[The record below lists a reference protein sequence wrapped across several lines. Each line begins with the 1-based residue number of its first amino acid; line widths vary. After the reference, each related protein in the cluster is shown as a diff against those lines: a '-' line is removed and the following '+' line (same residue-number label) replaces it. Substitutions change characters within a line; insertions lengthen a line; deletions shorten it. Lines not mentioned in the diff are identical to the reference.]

1 MAANTIPYNTG
12 YTAIMGT
19 TTGNNG
25 YRTDTWVEYKVTGQ
39 NEVNN
44 TSTVKVYL
52 YSQAQWDSGTV
63 HESTGKY
70 GYVQIDSNKQ
80 EYTMTGGYN
89 FHNQRLN
96 KFAEYTFE
104 NIAHNSDGTKTVTIS
119 GAWSD
124 PGWTTWI
131 SGGSASGTVT
141 LPTIARKS
149 SFAIASGTKYLGTAF
164 NVNITSQSDAFY
176 HKLTLAFGGQTDYI
190 NITHTTN
197 KTLQQSVTVPTA
209 WATEIPNATS
219 GTLILTLTTYSNSSR
234 TTAIGSVSST
244 LTINIP
250 SDWKPTI
257 GTMTFAEAD
266 STMISKNWGV
276 YVKTKSKVKVT
287 LGSISLNTGA
297 SIASYK
303 ITSTA
308 GHSSTAATYTTDYL
322 QTSGTITFTA
332 TVTDSRGRTSS
343 AKTGSIS
350 VYNYSAPTLT
360 NVSVFRCDS
369 TGQRSDSGTC
379 GQIKA
384 TLTTTAVSVNN
395 VEKNTP
401 TLRYRIKSPNGWGSW
416 TNFASNTQ
424 VIIEDRE
431 ETTTYDVEI
440 EGGDAFTTVTTSGVI
455 TSSSRII
462 NINADG
468 NGVAFGGFSSGNYL
482 ESYWPLLI
490 HNGTVTTNN
499 GLTVNGYDMLHSLL
513 YRSTLTSADD
523 LDDLY
528 GKYNQGYYYVN
539 GSTPSNS
546 PFTSSSVWTI
556 LVVLGGTGGY
566 TQQLFVDNRGG
577 INPFVWMRQRSGNP
591 QQWGSWVGAPRYD
604 SVFFLSGDTYGPAT
618 AVLGGYITASGKE
631 IDLAFNLPERTN
643 LISTL
648 TVTTLTGVIRGNSGY
663 VNSQSSSYNWL
674 SDSSITVTASKYTD
688 TMIVVK
694 LVKTSAF
701 SNVTTDTP
709 VCFRGSVGLTLT

>member
-25 YRTDTWVEYKVTGQ
+25 YRTDTWVEYKVIGQ

-52 YSQAQWDSGTV
+52 YSQAQWDSSTI
-63 HESTGKY
+63 HESTGNY
-70 GYVQIDSNKQ
+70 GYVQIDSDKHT
-80 EYTMTGGYN
+80 YSMTGGYN

-96 KFAEYTFE
+96 KFAEYEFQ
-104 NIAHNSDGTKTVTIS
+104 NIAHNANGTKTVTIS

-124 PGWTTWI
+124 PGWSPWI

-149 SFAIASGTKYLGTAF
+149 SFTIASGTKYLGTSF
-164 NVNITSQSDAFY
+164 NINITSQSDAFY
-176 HKLTLAFGGQTDYI
+176 HKLTVAFGGRTSTT

-197 KTLQQSVTVPTA
+197 KTLQQSMTVSTD
-209 WATEIPNATS
+209 WADQIPNATS
-219 GTLILTLTTYSNSSR
+219 GTLTLTLTTYSDSTR

-250 SDWKPTI
+250 SSWKPTI

-266 STMISKNWGV
+266 STMIAKNWGV

-287 LGSISLNTGA
+287 LGSIATNTGA

-332 TVTDSRGRTSS
+332 TVTDSRGRTST

-360 NVSVFRCDS
+360 DVSVYRCDS
-369 TGQRSDSGTC
+369 SGNRSDTAEYGY
-379 GQIKA
+379 IKA
-384 TLTTTAVSVNN
+384 TLNTTTIGSPNVN
-395 VEKNTP
+395 TR
-401 TLRYRIKSPNGWGSW
+401 TLQYRIKSPNGWGSW
-416 TNFASNTQ
+416 TNLASNTQ

-440 EGGDAFTTVTTSGVI
+440 KGGDAFTTVTTSGVI

-482 ESYWPLLI
+482 ETRWPILMHDGAHSYTINPSRI
-490 HNGTVTTNN
+490 TPTAGTSISISQSDV
-499 GLTVNGYDMLHSLL
+499 
-513 YRSTLTSADD
+513 YRSGFVVEVTAVVSATAARSAEATI
-523 LDDLY
+523 LSGLPKSARGQSY
-528 GKYNQGYYYVN
+528 QRMFLGWNVTQTKAVRLFLN
-539 GSTPSNS
+539 GSTG
-546 PFTSSSVWTI
+546 
-556 LVVLGGTGGY
+556 VLGTKD
-566 TQQLFVDNRGG
+566 TIAN
-577 INPFVWMRQRSGNP
+577 
-591 QQWGSWVGAPRYD
+591 
-604 SVFFLSGDTYGPAT
+604 GDEIRFTY
-618 AVLGGYITASGKE
+618 VYISE
-631 IDLAFNLPERTN
+631 
-643 LISTL
+643 
-648 TVTTLTGVIRGNSGY
+648 
-663 VNSQSSSYNWL
+663 
-674 SDSSITVTASKYTD
+674 
-688 TMIVVK
+688 
-694 LVKTSAF
+694 
-701 SNVTTDTP
+701 
-709 VCFRGSVGLTLT
+709 

>member
-25 YRTDTWVEYKVTGQ
+25 YRTDTWVEYKVIGQ

-52 YSQAQWDSGTV
+52 YSQAQWDSSTI
-63 HESTGKY
+63 HESTGNY
-70 GYVQIDSNKQ
+70 GYVQIDSDKHT
-80 EYTMTGGYN
+80 YSMTGGYN

-96 KFAEYTFE
+96 KFAEYEFQ
-104 NIAHNSDGTKTVTIS
+104 NIAHNADGTKTVTIS

-124 PGWTTWI
+124 PGWSPWI

-149 SFAIASGTKYLGTAF
+149 SFTIASGTKYLGTSF
-164 NVNITSQSDAFY
+164 NINITSQSDAFY
-176 HKLTLAFGGQTDYI
+176 HKLTVAFGGRTSTT

-197 KTLQQSVTVPTA
+197 KTLQQSMTVSTD
-209 WATEIPNATS
+209 WADQIPNATS
-219 GTLILTLTTYSNSSR
+219 GTLTLTLTTYSDSTR

-250 SDWKPTI
+250 SSWKPTI

-266 STMISKNWGV
+266 STMIAKNWGV

-287 LGSISLNTGA
+287 LGSIATNTGA

-332 TVTDSRGRTSS
+332 TVTDSRGRTST

-360 NVSVFRCDS
+360 DVSVYRCDS
-369 TGQRSDSGTC
+369 SGNRSDTAEYGY
-379 GQIKA
+379 IKA
-384 TLTTTAVSVNN
+384 TLNTTTIGNPNVN
-395 VEKNTP
+395 TR
-401 TLRYRIKSPNGWGSW
+401 TLQYRIKSPNGWGSW
-416 TNFASNTQ
+416 TNLASNTQ

-440 EGGDAFTTVTTSGVI
+440 KGGDAFTTVTTSGVI

-482 ESYWPLLI
+482 ETRWPILMHDGAHSYTINPSRI
-490 HNGTVTTNN
+490 TPTAGTSISISQSDV
-499 GLTVNGYDMLHSLL
+499 
-513 YRSTLTSADD
+513 YRSGFVVEVTAVVSATAARSAEATI
-523 LDDLY
+523 LSGLPKSARGQSY
-528 GKYNQGYYYVN
+528 QRMFLGWNVTQTKAVRLFLN
-539 GSTPSNS
+539 GSTG
-546 PFTSSSVWTI
+546 
-556 LVVLGGTGGY
+556 VLGTKD
-566 TQQLFVDNRGG
+566 TIAN
-577 INPFVWMRQRSGNP
+577 
-591 QQWGSWVGAPRYD
+591 
-604 SVFFLSGDTYGPAT
+604 GDEIRFTY
-618 AVLGGYITASGKE
+618 VYISE
-631 IDLAFNLPERTN
+631 
-643 LISTL
+643 
-648 TVTTLTGVIRGNSGY
+648 
-663 VNSQSSSYNWL
+663 
-674 SDSSITVTASKYTD
+674 
-688 TMIVVK
+688 
-694 LVKTSAF
+694 
-701 SNVTTDTP
+701 
-709 VCFRGSVGLTLT
+709 